1 MTTLSALWLPILL
14 SAVAV
19 FIVSSV
25 IHMMS
30 PWHKNDY
37 PKIPN
42 EGAVM
47 DALRPLAIPPG
58 DYMVPRSGGMQEM
71 RSPAF
76 AEKLARGPVL
86 IFTVLP
92 NGMMSMS
99 RNLSQW
105 FLYLVVVSVFAAYIA
120 GRTLPVGADPWRV
133 AQFAGATAF
142 SGYALALWQMTIWYR
157 RAVSTTMKAT
167 VDALIY
173 AAITAFMLAW
183 LWPR

>member
-1 MTTLSALWLPILL
+1 MTGLSALWLPILL

-19 FIVSSV
+19 FLVSSV

-37 PKIPN
+37 PKMPN
-42 EGAVM
+42 EDAVM
-47 DALRPLAIPPG
+47 DALRPLGVPPG
-58 DYMVPRSGGMQEM
+58 DYMVPKPMSRQDLS
-71 RSPAF
+71 SAAF

-86 IFTVLP
+86 IVTVLP

-99 RNLSQW
+99 RNLSLW
-105 FLYLVVVSVFAAYIA
+105 FVYLIVVSVFAAYVA
-120 GRTLPVGADPWRV
+120 GRALAPGADSWRV

-142 SGYALALWQMTIWYR
+142 SGYALALWQMSIWYR
-157 RAVSTTMKAT
+157 RAWSITMKAT

-173 AAITAFMLAW
+173 AAVTGLILGW